1 MRKRLIDDATPDV
14 SAAVSP
20 ADDWLPL
27 ENLVEVEIT
36 SEDAAHPIESAL
48 LPGGG
53 GWRAGTPGRQ
63 TIRLIF
69 PAPQALRRVR
79 VDFVDTA
86 ARRTQEYLLR
96 WSGDGGRSF
105 RDIVRQQW
113 NFSPDGA
120 NRQTE
125 VHAVNIDAVDIL
137 ELIVTPDIGD
147 DRVFA
152 SLAEL
157 RLA

>member
-1 MRKRLIDDATPDV
+1 MRKRLIDEATPTGLP
-14 SAAVSP
+14 AVSP

-53 GWRAGTPGRQ
+53 GWRAGAPGRQ
-63 TIRLIF
+63 IIRLRF
-69 PAPQALRRVR
+69 PQPQALRRIR
-79 VDFVDTA
+79 VDFVETA
-86 ARRTQEYLLR
+86 VRRTQEYLLR
-96 WSGDGGRSF
+96 WSPDGGRSF

-125 VHAVNIDAVDIL
+125 VHVVNIDAVDIL
-137 ELIVTPDIGD
+137 ELIVTPDIGS
-147 DRVFA
+147 DRAFA